1 MEEKLNN
8 AIRKLENIVDFHN
21 KYLTKKQY
29 FDLVEVLEAMKEI
42 KNNESEE
49 LKMEEIKKVK
59 YDFVV
64 IYRDNENLEE
74 MKKLIMQKIKDY
86 NYEINEMEEW
96 GTRLLAYPIKKQN
109 KGYYVL
115 YNLIDREEDTKIKT
129 SDFAKE
135 IEKLQYEEDKIL
147 KFVLVRL

>member
-1 MEEKLNN
+1 M
-8 AIRKLENIVDFHN
+8 
-21 KYLTKKQY
+21 KKT
-29 FDLVEVLEAMKEI
+29 
-42 KNNESEE
+42 
-49 LKMEEIKKVK
+49 K

-64 IYRDNENLEE
+64 IYEDNENLEE
-74 MKKLIMQKIKDY
+74 MKELIMQKIKDY
-86 NYEINEMEEW
+86 NYEINEVEDW

-115 YNLIDREEDTKIKT
+115 YNLVDNEEDTKIKA

-135 IEKLQYEEDKIL
+135 IDKLQYEENKIL

>member
-1 MEEKLNN
+1 
-8 AIRKLENIVDFHN
+8 
-21 KYLTKKQY
+21 
-29 FDLVEVLEAMKEI
+29 
-42 KNNESEE
+42 
-49 LKMEEIKKVK
+49 MEEIKKVK